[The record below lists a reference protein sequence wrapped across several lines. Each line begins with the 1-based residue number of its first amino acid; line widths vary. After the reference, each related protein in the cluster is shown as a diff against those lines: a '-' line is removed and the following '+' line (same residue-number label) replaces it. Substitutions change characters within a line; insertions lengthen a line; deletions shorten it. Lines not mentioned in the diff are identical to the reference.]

1 MSKKQKKSK
10 KQRVIYIDDG
20 SSVADMSGTVKSPR
34 GKSDKR
40 SSAPRSTFRECF
52 QTYTD
57 AVRMMFLPMLAVL
70 GIMAL
75 AFIIIYILL

>member
-1 MSKKQKKSK
+1 MSKKEKKSK
-10 KQRVIYIDDG
+10 KQKVTYIDDG
-20 SSVADMSGTVKSPR
+20 STVADMSGTHKKSTSR
-34 GKSDKR
+34 SDKR
-40 SSAPRSTFRECF
+40 SLAPRSTFRECF